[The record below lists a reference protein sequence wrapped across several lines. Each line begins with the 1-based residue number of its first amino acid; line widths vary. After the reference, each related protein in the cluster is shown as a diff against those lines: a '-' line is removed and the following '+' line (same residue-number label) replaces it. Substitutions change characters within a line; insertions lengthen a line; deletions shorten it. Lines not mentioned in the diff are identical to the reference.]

1 MPMTYETDRGV
12 FFNPAEVDFGKC
24 LKCAIPTTRKSPR
37 SIASLVRGSYGGMA
51 VRSMNNVLTLCE
63 RCDKRWEI
71 ATGIG
76 FASLAMPF
84 AAPIGAVFFDMKVTP
99 LPGDAIAAII
109 VLGLVAA
116 VVMYVYALKQSIR
129 VRSIDDDGLLGL
141 DNIHPDVRAEIVARG
156 VGG

>member
-1 MPMTYETDRGV
+1 MPMVYETDRGV
-12 FFNPAEVDFGKC
+12 FFNPNEVAIDKC

-51 VRSMNNVLTLCE
+51 VRSVQGALTLCE

-84 AAPIGAVFFDMKVTP
+84 AVLIGTVYFDMKVAA
-99 LPGDAIAAII
+99 LPGSVIGAAIFLGF
-109 VLGLVAA
+109 VLA
-116 VVMYVYALKQSIR
+116 VVMYIYALKQSVR
-129 VRSIDDDGLLGL
+129 VRSIDDDGLIGL

-156 VGG
+156 M